1 MATRRK
7 IITAIM
13 ATAAL
18 PLAAACGSSPSPSA
32 AQGQPSKGPAAQ
44 AFAYARCIRAHGVPS
59 FPDPQVSTSPGSVG
73 IRQGVPAAAGLSP
86 KFPAAQKACRAI
98 LPPPGNGGP
107 GDHGPNKQ
115 VLLAFARCLRAH
127 GINGFP
133 DPNAKGQLTMEMIS
147 AAGVDIHTSKVLDA
161 GKACVGV
168 THGAISVAQ
177 VQALVSGNH

>member
-1 MATRRK
+1 MTSRR
-7 IITAIM
+7 IITAIT
-13 ATAAL
+13 AAAAL
-18 PLAAACGSSPSPSA
+18 PLAAACGGSPSRTP
-32 AQGQPSKGPAAQ
+32 AQSQTSKSPAQQ
-44 AFAYARCIRAHGVPS
+44 AFAYARCIRAHGVPA

-73 IRQGVPAAAGLSP
+73 IRQAVPAAAGLSRA
-86 KFPAAQKACRAI
+86 FPAAQKACRAI
-98 LPPPGNGGP
+98 LPPPGNGAP
-107 GDHGPNKQ
+107 GDHGPNKP

-127 GINGFP
+127 GISGFP

-177 VQALVSGNH
+177 VEALVSGQH